1 MSLLEIDTLAVQYH
15 TLHGAVQ
22 AVRGVTL
29 SIERG
34 RAVGLVGESGCG
46 KTTLA
51 RALIGVLPR
60 NAAIAGGRVRFDG
73 ADLLQLSG
81 DALNDY
87 RWRRIAMIPQAA
99 MDSLDPVYRVGD
111 QLVETMRLRGGLTSP
126 QARERAERL
135 FALVG
140 LEPGRL
146 RLYPHE
152 LSGGMKQRVVIAMA
166 LALEPQLVIADE
178 PVTALDVI
186 VQHQVL
192 RTLRELQE
200 TLQLSLLLITHD
212 ISVVADL
219 CDDVVVMYAGRI
231 VEAGSVREVFAAPHH
246 PYTMGLRNA
255 FPSLRAR
262 SARLVPIEGYPPDL
276 ASPPAGCAFAP
287 RCPFAIERCWHDD
300 PALLPTTGGRL
311 AACHRAAE
319 ADALRTQAPQAFA
332 RLEATGPQSVRS
344 GAPPAGGTL

>member
-1 MSLLEIDTLAVQYH
+1 MSLLEIDNLMVHYH
-15 TLHGAVQ
+15 TLHDTVQ

-29 SIERG
+29 SVERG
-34 RAVGLVGESGCG
+34 RAMGLVGESGCG

-51 RALIGVLPR
+51 RALISVLPR
-60 NAAIAGGRVRFDG
+60 NAAITGGSVRFDG
-73 ADLLQLSG
+73 VDLLRLSG
-81 DALNDY
+81 EALNAY
-87 RWRRIAMIPQAA
+87 RWRRIGMVPQAA

-111 QLVETMRLRGGLTSP
+111 QLVETMRLRGGLTASE
-126 QARERAERL
+126 ARERAESL
-135 FALVG
+135 FAMVG
-140 LEPGRL
+140 LEPARL

-166 LALEPQLVIADE
+166 LALRPALVIADE

-200 TLQLSLLLITHD
+200 TLQVSLLLITHD

-219 CDDVVVMYAGRI
+219 CDDVAVMYAGRI
-231 VEAGSVREVFAAPHH
+231 VEAGSVREVFASPHH

-262 SARLVPIEGYPPDL
+262 AERLVPIEGYPPDL
-276 ASPPAGCAFAP
+276 ASPPVGCAFAP
-287 RCPFAIERCWHDD
+287 RCPFAVERCWHDD
-300 PALLPTTGGRL
+300 PALRSTNGSHL
-311 AACHRAAE
+311 AACHRASE
-319 ADALRTQAPQAFA
+319 ADVLRTQASQAFA
-332 RLEATGPQSVRS
+332 RLEATGPQAMRSV
-344 GAPPAGGTL
+344 APGEGTP

>member
-1 MSLLEIDTLAVQYH
+1 MPLLEIENLTVQYH
-15 TLHGAVQ
+15 MLHGAVQ

-34 RAVGLVGESGCG
+34 RALGLVGESGCG

-51 RALIGVLPR
+51 RALINVLAR
-60 NAAIAGGRVRFDG
+60 NAAITGGAVRFDG
-73 ADLLQLSG
+73 VDLLQLSG
-81 DALNDY
+81 GALNDY
-87 RWRRIAMIPQAA
+87 RWRRIGLVPQAA

-111 QLVETMRLRGGLTSP
+111 QLVETMRLRGGLTP
-126 QARERAERL
+126 AQARERAARL

-140 LEPGRL
+140 LEPTRL

-166 LALEPQLVIADE
+166 LALQPKLVIADE

-192 RTLRELQE
+192 RTMRELQE
-200 TLQLSLLLITHD
+200 TLSLSLLLITHD

-219 CDDVVVMYAGRI
+219 CDDVAVMYAGRI
-231 VEAGSVREVFAAPHH
+231 VETGSVREVFAAPRH

-276 ASPPAGCAFAP
+276 ASPPNGCAFAP
-287 RCPFAIERCWHDD
+287 RCPFAVQRCWGDD
-300 PALLPTTGGRL
+300 PVLMPTGGGRL
-311 AACHRAAE
+311 AACHRAME
-319 ADALRTQAPQAFA
+319 ADVLRIQAPQAFA
-332 RLEATGPQSVRS
+332 RLEATGSQAVEG
-344 GAPPAGGTL
+344 GAPGGGIP

>member
-1 MSLLEIDTLAVQYH
+1 MALLEIDNLSVRYH
-15 TLHGAVQ
+15 TVHGSVH

-29 SIERG
+29 AVARG
-34 RAVGLVGESGCG
+34 QAVGLVGESGCG

-60 NAAIAGGRVRFDG
+60 NAAVTGGAVRFDG
-73 ADLLQLSG
+73 TDLLTLSA
-81 DALNDY
+81 DAQNAY
-87 RWRRIAMIPQAA
+87 RWRRIAMVPQAA

-111 QLVETMRLRGGLTSP
+111 QLVETMRLRGGLSGA

-135 FALVG
+135 LKMVG
-140 LEPGRL
+140 LEPDRL

-166 LALEPQLVIADE
+166 LALEPHLVIADE

-200 TLQLSLLLITHD
+200 TLHLSLLLITHD

-219 CDDVVVMYAGRI
+219 CDEVAVMYAGRI
-231 VEAGSVREVFAAPHH
+231 VETGSVREVFASPRH

-262 SARLVPIEGYPPDL
+262 TASLVPIEGYPPDL
-276 ASPPAGCAFAP
+276 AQPPEGCAFAP
-287 RCPFAIERCWHDD
+287 RCPFAVERCWTED
-300 PALLPTTGGRL
+300 PVLLTASGRS

-319 ADALRTQAPQAFA
+319 AEVLRAQAPQAFA
-332 RLEATGPQSVRS
+332 RVAQSVAA
-344 GAPPAGGTL
+344 GDAP

>member
-1 MSLLEIDTLAVQYH
+1 MALLEVDNLSVRYQ
-15 TLHGAVQ
+15 TLHGPVH

-29 SIERG
+29 AVERG
-34 RAVGLVGESGCG
+34 HAVGLVGESGCG

-60 NAAIAGGRVRFDG
+60 TAAVTGGAVRFDG
-73 ADLLQLSG
+73 VNVLTLSG
-81 DALNDY
+81 DAQNAY
-87 RWRRIAMIPQAA
+87 RWRRIAMVPQAA

-111 QLVETMRLRGGLTSP
+111 QLVETMRLRGGLSGA

-140 LEPGRL
+140 LSPGRL

-166 LALEPQLVIADE
+166 LALDPSLVIADE

-192 RTLRELQE
+192 RTLRELRE
-200 TLQLSLLLITHD
+200 TLHLSLLLITHD
-212 ISVVADL
+212 ISVVAGL
-219 CDDVVVMYAGRI
+219 CDEVTVMYAGRV
-231 VEAGSVREVFAAPHH
+231 VETGSVAEVFASPRH

-255 FPSLRAR
+255 FPSLRLQTG
-262 SARLVPIEGYPPDL
+262 SLVPIEGYPPDL
-276 ASPPAGCAFAP
+276 TEPPRGCAFAP
-287 RCPFAIERCWHDD
+287 RCPFAVDRCWTED
-300 PALLPTTGGRL
+300 PVLLADSGRS
-311 AACHRAAE
+311 AACHRAGE
-319 ADALRTQAPQAFA
+319 ADALRGQAPQAFA
-332 RLEATGPQSVRS
+332 RLAQSAAAGEAS
-344 GAPPAGGTL
+344 

>member
-1 MSLLEIDTLAVQYH
+1 MPLLEIENLTVQYH

-34 RAVGLVGESGCG
+34 RALGLVGESGCG

-51 RALIGVLPR
+51 RALINVLAR
-60 NAAIAGGRVRFDG
+60 NAAITGGAVRFDG
-73 ADLLQLSG
+73 VDLLQLSG
-81 DALNDY
+81 GALNDY
-87 RWRRIAMIPQAA
+87 RWRRIGLVPQAA

-111 QLVETMRLRGGLTSP
+111 QLVETMRLRGGFTP
-126 QARERAERL
+126 AQARERAARL

-140 LEPGRL
+140 LEPTRL

-166 LALEPQLVIADE
+166 LALQPKLVIADE

-192 RTLRELQE
+192 RTMRELQE
-200 TLQLSLLLITHD
+200 TLSLSLLLITHD

-219 CDDVVVMYAGRI
+219 CDDVAVMYAGRI
-231 VEAGSVREVFAAPHH
+231 VETGSVREVFAAPQH

-255 FPSLRAR
+255 FPSLRAS

-276 ASPPAGCAFAP
+276 ASPPNGCAFAP
-287 RCPFAIERCWHDD
+287 RCPFAVQRCWGDD
-300 PALLPTTGGRL
+300 PVLMPTGGGRL
-311 AACHRAAE
+311 AACHRAME
-319 ADALRTQAPQAFA
+319 ADVLRIQAPQAFA
-332 RLEATGPQSVRS
+332 RLEAIGSQAVEG
-344 GAPPAGGTL
+344 GAPGGGIP

>member
-81 DALNDY
+81 DALNTY
-87 RWRRIAMIPQAA
+87 RWRRIAMVPQAA

-111 QLVETMRLRGGLTSP
+111 QLVETMRLRGGLP
-126 QARERAERL
+126 AAQARERAKRL

-219 CDDVVVMYAGRI
+219 CDDVAVMYAGRI
-231 VEAGSVREVFAAPHH
+231 VEAGSVRQVFTTPQH

-255 FPSLRAR
+255 FPSLRAGAG
-262 SARLVPIEGYPPDL
+262 SLVPIDGFPPDL
-276 ASPPAGCAFAP
+276 ARPPQGCAFAP
-287 RCPFAIERCWHDD
+287 RCPFVVDRCWTED
-300 PALLPTTGGRL
+300 PALMPAAGGQ
-311 AACHRAAE
+311 ASACHRASE
-319 ADALRTQAPQAFA
+319 AALLRTQASEAFA
-332 RLEATGPQSVRS
+332 HLSATHPG
-344 GAPPAGGTL
+344 